1 MHVTKAVFKQ
11 PFGGT
16 DPKWPLSIA
25 VEGGEF
31 LHRAAPVTAAVGNVV
46 VECIVVNLDGSKFA
60 GLLRS
65 SPNPTDTL
73 KVGYLDTEFL
83 DTGLVPTPP
92 ESV

>member
-1 MHVTKAVFKQ
+1 MHVTSAVFKI

-16 DPKWPLSIA
+16 DPKWALSIE

-31 LHRAAPVTAAVGNVV
+31 IHRAAPVTAAVGNVV
-46 VECIVVNLDGSKFA
+46 VEGIVVKLEGNKLA

-73 KVGYLDTEFL
+73 KVGYLDTELL